1 MIKESRYELQ
11 KIDCNCNDC
20 IFMIRDSNK
29 FDEVVRQ
36 DKIDQEFLFT
46 NKKRRAIEKAKI
58 TIKTN
63 EAKGAMGIVIISIKR
78 FPFNQI
84 FCN

>member
-1 MIKESRYELQ
+1 
-11 KIDCNCNDC
+11 
-20 IFMIRDSNK
+20 MIRDSNK